1 MQLQRIVVTRIVAGE
16 LRKATLE
23 KIVFRVKDLA
33 RSLPDVMGE
42 DVLMGSS
49 NMTAGTFSTSSEEI
63 LAGFGSLA

>member
-1 MQLQRIVVTRIVAGE
+1 MIRIVAEG

-23 KIVFRVKDLA
+23 KIVFHVKDLA
-33 RSLPDVMGE
+33 RSLPNVIGE

-49 NMTAGTFSTSSEEI
+49 NMTAGTFSTNSEEI